1 MILGSP
7 PRVPGGGITGVT
19 PPPTSGA
26 DIPGSIP
33 AGGQITPTPG
43 ETTGS
48 ASHRC
53 HATPRGNFGDARPGQ
68 AVAAMN
74 SRTELLVMACPSSRD
89 PIEPMDLANMRQNG
103 VRSLEI
109 VCHQCRQAEHAVLL
123 IPFGGC
129 IDKPGQDKRARLME
143 LKKRWDEGR

>member
-1 MILGSP
+1 
-7 PRVPGGGITGVT
+7 
-19 PPPTSGA
+19 
-26 DIPGSIP
+26 
-33 AGGQITPTPG
+33 
-43 ETTGS
+43 
-48 ASHRC
+48 
-53 HATPRGNFGDARPGQ
+53 
-68 AVAAMN
+68 MN

-129 IDKPGQDKRARLME
+129 IDQPGQDKRARLME